1 MSEEELKLLDNVFYL
16 AMGEAYSGDVEKIGK
31 LQGKIKYKLGS
42 IEKAIEYIKCVGEMD
57 KEKLLKIINTYGV
70 LPQLKYFQ
78 SEVFELNEAIISY
91 ENFLKIYHNYSEPD
105 IFYAN
110 QDLKMH
116 IAEEI
121 ADVMVM
127 LEQFKLYYGISSE
140 DITKIFWEKVDR
152 QISRIEKSDK

>member
-1 MSEEELKLLDNVFYL
+1 
-16 AMGEAYSGDVEKIGK
+16 
-31 LQGKIKYKLGS
+31 
-42 IEKAIEYIKCVGEMD
+42 MD
-57 KEKLLKIINTYGV
+57 KEKLLKIINTHGV

-91 ENFLKIYHNYSEPD
+91 ENFLKTYDIYSEPD
-105 IFYAN
+105 VFYAN

-121 ADVMVM
+121 ADVMVI

-140 DITKIFWEKVDR
+140 DITRIFWEKVDR
-152 QISRIEKSDK
+152 QIGRIEKSDK